1 MGTRSTEVC
10 KTIESIREGAIQTGY
25 EATTRLTGRV
35 PVPVVVIQVYKAGV
49 NRYRA
54 AAAGKRASG
63 LGTDLAI
70 DD

>member
-1 MGTRSTEVC
+1 M
-10 KTIESIREGAIQTGY
+10 ESRREGAIQTGY

-35 PVPVVVIQVYKAGV
+35 PVPVVVVQVYKAGV

-63 LGTDLAI
+63 LGTAIALAI
-70 DD
+70 DG